1 MLGRLCM
8 SLDDCE
14 ATFKDL
20 CEKIYKP
27 KGPNQQVQE
36 PADPPKEPSKFDS
49 DVLQQAFSELWGG
62 PYKDWEGTYLR
73 NNYLCKV

>member
-1 MLGRLCM
+1 M

-20 CEKIYKP
+20 CEKIYQP
-27 KGPNQQVQE
+27 KSPNQQGQE
-36 PADPPKEPSKFDS
+36 PADPTKEPSKFDS
-49 DVLQQAFSELWGG
+49 GVLQQAFRELWGG
-62 PYKDWEGTYLR
+62 YKNCDGEKLR